1 MCSLTVIKVWLGSEE
16 QPPSVFWSDTI
27 IMSSKTVTSH
37 CWKIN
42 LFHERHVCG
51 LVWFRHKSDLV
62 RDRKWLGLIKVSTFL
77 RLEELVYS
85 TNTAVKV
92 GKRLRHF
99 SVGQS
104 LLTADGIL
112 ASSLSKTIGF
122 GIKSVMHIGLNCLLK
137 CWKKNSKEHWI
148 LGFTFPKLC
157 KCCILVNS
165 AEVSLTNELQLQ
177 RCCTEGDTDLWP
189 LGTQV

>member
-27 IMSSKTVTSH
+27 IMSCNIMPSKIVTSH

-42 LFHERHVCG
+42 LFHERYGCG

-62 RDRKWLGLIKVSTFL
+62 MDRKWLWLIKVSTFL
-77 RLEELVYS
+77 RLGELVYS

-92 GKRLRHF
+92 GERLRHLPKWLMLLFF

-104 LLTADGIL
+104 HMSLLVL
-112 ASSLSKTIGF
+112 ASPNYKSGWHLGIQFVETIDF

-137 CWKKNSKEHWI
+137 SWKKNSKEHWI

-157 KCCILVNS
+157 KCHLITS
-165 AEVSLTNELQLQ
+165 
-177 RCCTEGDTDLWP
+177 
-189 LGTQV
+189 